1 MVRSDART
9 AWWCAV
15 QCAVALALLLVVA
28 RPAAAQ
34 YFGQNK
40 VQYDTFDFRV
50 LQTPHF
56 DIYYYPSEADAAA
69 IVGRMAERWYARLS
83 TLLTHELRGRQ
94 TVVLYGSHP
103 EFEQTNVVEGLID
116 EATGGVTEG
125 LRRRVVLPLAA
136 SLGETDHVLGHE
148 LVHAFQ
154 YDILGDYAGPAPL
167 WFIEGM
173 AEYLSLGPRYPQTGM
188 WLRDAAIEDRLPDID
203 DLDNPRYFPYRFGHA
218 FWAYIGGR
226 WGDAMVGTILH
237 RLAIGSAGEGIGAT
251 PITVIEAATGEKADA
266 LSHEWQQAIR
276 SLYDV
281 GPRGGEAPP
290 PPPGTVVI
298 GERTGGGSLNVGP
311 ALSPDGTRIAFL
323 SERNRLAVNL
333 YVADAATGHIIRRL
347 TQSAVDP
354 HFQSLQ
360 FLASAGAWS
369 PDGQRLAVATVRSGR
384 PVLAI
389 FNVDSGD
396 ITQEIRLDERG
407 EIFQPAWSPDGRHIA
422 FAAQIGG
429 LTDLYMYDLDSGRRQ
444 QLTHDPFADLQPAWS
459 PDSRHLAFVTDR
471 FTSHLDTLDF
481 GAFTI
486 AQMDIETGAITRLE
500 TGTSGNALDPQWTPD
515 GASLLFL
522 SDATGR
528 PEMYRLDV
536 ARGTSERLTN
546 ETTGVAGITPL
557 SPAISV
563 AASSGR
569 AALSVFR
576 DSGYEIQFLDAA
588 HAPAIPG
595 RTSIDYAQLPPPRT
609 ASTVTAALDAP
620 QTGLPATR
628 TFPTTKPPSR
638 LSLIDVGQDVGLSS
652 SSTFGTY
659 VAGGVSFLFSDELG
673 NHLLSTALDVN
684 GGVKDVAAQAAY
696 VNRKSRWNWG
706 IAGGRVPLLSGFV
719 QAGTRTINGVPFF
732 VEQTELDRQTFTEI
746 NGSLAYPFSRASR
759 VEFSAGAQHIGF
771 DSELRTETFDPFSGV
786 LIDRT
791 TTDLNS
797 APGLRLGQIG
807 AAFVRDTASFGATG
821 PILGNRVRFE
831 VQPTFG
837 DLTMTEVTFDYRRY
851 IMPVTPVT
859 LAARVL
865 HVGRYGRGGEDLRLF
880 PLFLGYPSLVRGY
893 DADSFEASECTPQPD
908 GSCPEFDRLLGS
920 RLLVVNLEARAP
932 VVGLFKG
939 ELDYGVIPV
948 DLVGFFDS
956 GVAWTRDHTPSF
968 AGGSRDWVSSAG
980 VGIRV
985 NALGYVIA
993 EFDAAHP
1000 IDRRGRGWMF
1010 VFNLRPGF

>member
-1 MVRSDART
+1 V
-9 AWWCAV
+9 
-15 QCAVALALLLVVA
+15 VAA

-69 IVGRMAERWYARLS
+69 MVGRMAERWNARLS
-83 TLLTHELRGRQ
+83 TLLTHQLRGRQ

-154 YDILGDYAGPAPL
+154 YDILGDNAGPAPL

-173 AEYLSLGPRYPQTGM
+173 AEYLSLGPHYAPTAM

-218 FWAYIGGR
+218 LWAYVGGR
-226 WGDAMVGTILH
+226 WGDAMVGHILH
-237 RLAIGSAGEGIGAT
+237 RLAIGDAGEGIGAT
-251 PITVIEAATGEKADA
+251 PITVIEAATGEKRDA
-266 LSHEWQQAIR
+266 LSRDWQQSIR
-276 SLYDV
+276 SIYDV
-281 GPRGGEAPP
+281 GPRGGKAEPP
-290 PPPGTVVI
+290 PPETVVI
-298 GERTGGGSLNVGP
+298 GERAGGGTLNVGP

-323 SERNRLAVNL
+323 SERNRLAVDL
-333 YVADAATGHIIRRL
+333 YVADATTGRVIRRL

-369 PDGQRLAVATVRSGR
+369 PDEQRLAVATVRSGR

-389 FNVDSGD
+389 FNVDTGD
-396 ITQEIRLDERG
+396 VTRDIRLDERG

-429 LTDLYMYDLDSGRRQ
+429 LTDLFVYDLDTGRRQ

-481 GAFTI
+481 GAFNLASLDVT
-486 AQMDIETGAITRLE
+486 TGAITRLD
-500 TGTSGNALDPQWTPD
+500 TGTSGNARDPQWTPD
-515 GASLLFL
+515 GASIIFVG
-522 SDATGR
+522 DETGR
-528 PEMYRLDV
+528 PEVYRLDV
-536 ARGTSERLTN
+536 ARGSSERLTN
-546 ETTGVAGITPL
+546 ETTGVTGITPL

-563 AASSGR
+563 AAASGR

-576 DSGYEIQFLDAA
+576 DSGYEIQFLDALR
-588 HAPAIPG
+588 APAITG
-595 RTSIDYAQLPPPRT
+595 GTSIDYAALPPPRT
-609 ASTVTAALDAP
+609 TSAVITALDASR
-620 QTGLPATR
+620 TGLPATR
-628 TFPTTKPPSR
+628 TFPTTTPASR
-638 LSLIDVGQDVGLSS
+638 LSLIDVGQDVGMSS

-673 NHLLSTALDVN
+673 NHLLSTAVDVN

-696 VNRKSRWNWG
+696 VDRRSRWNWG
-706 IAGGRVPLLSGFV
+706 VSGGRVPLLSGFV
-719 QAGTRTINGVPFF
+719 QAGTTTVDGVPYY
-732 VEQTELDRQTFTEI
+732 VEQTELDRQTFTAI
-746 NGSLAYPFSRASR
+746 SGNIAYPFSRATR
-759 VEFSAGAQHIGF
+759 VELSAGAEHIGF
-771 DSELRTETFDPFSGV
+771 DSERRTDTYDPFTGV
-786 LIDRT
+786 LLDRT
-791 TTDLNS
+791 TTDLGS
-797 APGLRLGQIG
+797 APGLRLGQVG
-807 AAFVRDTASFGATG
+807 AALVRDTASFGATG
-821 PILGNRVRFE
+821 PVLGNRLRFE

-837 DLTMTEVTFDYRRY
+837 DLTMTEVTLDYRRY
-851 IMPVTPVT
+851 VMPVSPVT

-865 HVGRYGRGGEDLRLF
+865 HVGRYGSGGEDARLY
-880 PLFLGYPSLVRGY
+880 PLYLGEPSLIRGY
-893 DADSFEASECTPQPD
+893 DAGSFEAGECTPAPD
-908 GSCPEFDRLLGS
+908 GSCAEFDRLLGS

-932 VVGLFKG
+932 AVGLFKG
-939 ELDYGVIPV
+939 DLTYGGIPV
-948 DLVGFFDS
+948 DLVGFFDT
-956 GVAWTRDHTPSF
+956 GVAWTRDTTPAF

-980 VGIRV
+980 AGVRV
-985 NALGYVIA
+985 NAFGYVIA

-1000 IDRRGRGWMF
+1000 LNRRGRGWLF